1 MNDSALPPTQT
12 NTTPVASDDLA
23 GTPQDLAAFKHA
35 FRRHAAGVAIITA
48 LQSDGTP
55 VGFTATSLASL
66 SAVPPLATFN
76 MARTASAWPAIAET
90 ERVVIHILGARNR
103 AVAEKMSGEHS
114 QRFVGDHWYPGPHGL
129 PVIKDVT
136 SWMVGR
142 ITVRA
147 NVHSSAVV
155 IVQIE
160 EGGMGEDDVPLLY
173 HERTYLTLGDPA

>member
-1 MNDSALPPTQT
+1 
-12 NTTPVASDDLA
+12 
-23 GTPQDLAAFKHA
+23 
-35 FRRHAAGVAIITA
+35 
-48 LQSDGTP
+48 
-55 VGFTATSLASL
+55 
-66 SAVPPLATFN
+66 

-103 AVAEKMSGEHS
+103 AVAEKMSGEQS

-129 PVIKDVT
+129 PVIRDVT

-173 HERTYLTLGDPA
+173 HERTYLTLGNPA